1 MTKHKVILLTV
12 ENVAIWGGVGLAV
25 SMALPYIQ
33 ALAGLLAS
41 IYTLLSIARMI
52 KYWNVKDTKDGKN

>member
-33 ALAGLLAS
+33 AISGLCAAIYS
-41 IYTLLSIARMI
+41 ILSILKMI
-52 KYWNVKDTKDGKN
+52 KYWNKENEKN

>member
-1 MTKHKVILLTV
+1 MTKHKILLLTV

-33 ALAGLLAS
+33 ALAGLLAAT
-41 IYTLLSIARMI
+41 YTLLSIVKML
-52 KYWNVKDTKDGKN
+52 KHWNEAVKK